1 MRDVENG
8 VARVGFQ
15 NDHSMTVRKHRQRS
29 ANVVVPRIGQRLF
42 NRMVVE
48 LRRGALGLD
57 DKERALADPNEE
69 VRDLQTNRLAAGVCN
84 LELELFLG
92 WRFLRN
98 PVAQQLEQ
106 RRNEVPLHLGLIL
119 EAHRGDPLQLLS
131 IVSSHWAKPARR
143 IPELGRH
150 HHGARSNG
158 LKQMLSLCLLRTVN
172 RAYDLHPGSGVFRTI
187 RLVSLLL
194 FVPLAGFS
202 QSGSWGM
209 RGFSERFLV
218 SGNYVIAVDGAGFSV
233 YDTGAA
239 GTVRKL
245 ARIETGS
252 ESIDGSIA
260 GNDLFVLTR
269 TAVERFTIRDDGS
282 VMQTMHAPVIGVTAI
297 AWNGRLLAGAT
308 SSGTTIWKPSADGSL
323 VSVGDYPAS
332 AAILSMAWKGDVL
345 FLALAGI
352 GIKVVDG
359 NAVEEIGYIP
369 EASRGLAVSG
379 DILYSASGNDGVS
392 VIDVRNPSQAV
403 VTGRTLAGS
412 LYFRGIGA
420 DGSRVFAVEPP
431 DKIHIIDASSVTA
444 PQEVATLTEPV
455 QAMAVRGDRLFVSG
469 PTRNDFGDITDIGN
483 PLRVFDVANPAP
495 RLSAEVIGDAL
506 YPLMGVA
513 TDGSLAY
520 VSDPPYFRV
529 LDVSD
534 SQAPRE
540 ISSIRVDGLQ
550 PHVRILGTQAI
561 TYGTGDEQ
569 LFDLANPWRP
579 RLVST
584 FHTEGHSPCVAAFVS
599 NGIFDVNPS
608 SGHHLV
614 DFVHY
619 PQPAIVFSYKNHPQ
633 DVVANGGDYAYVSFG
648 SLLGIFNFPAPGMGA
663 FARAVQ
669 IDIMEMAYASATNE
683 RPDALITQADNEL
696 AIYSLADPLT
706 PDKVGAIPFDGSG
719 PMVTSGNSVW
729 IGTPETMTRMDIT
742 SLSSPIL
749 ETTSLHVLAP
759 QQVSAANGKV
769 VVADRYSIRV
779 FGPRTPAP
787 PPPTDRHRGVSH

>member
-1 MRDVENG
+1 
-8 VARVGFQ
+8 
-15 NDHSMTVRKHRQRS
+15 
-29 ANVVVPRIGQRLF
+29 
-42 NRMVVE
+42 
-48 LRRGALGLD
+48 
-57 DKERALADPNEE
+57 
-69 VRDLQTNRLAAGVCN
+69 
-84 LELELFLG
+84 
-92 WRFLRN
+92 
-98 PVAQQLEQ
+98 
-106 RRNEVPLHLGLIL
+106 
-119 EAHRGDPLQLLS
+119 
-131 IVSSHWAKPARR
+131 
-143 IPELGRH
+143 
-150 HHGARSNG
+150 
-158 LKQMLSLCLLRTVN
+158 
-172 RAYDLHPGSGVFRTI
+172 
-187 RLVSLLL
+187 
-194 FVPLAGFS
+194 
-202 QSGSWGM
+202 M

-233 YDTGAA
+233 YDTGVA
-239 GTVRKL
+239 GKVRKL
-245 ARIETGS
+245 AQIETGS

-269 TAVERFTIRDDGS
+269 TSVERFTIRDDGS
-282 VMQTMHAPVIGVTAI
+282 VVQTMHARVPGVTMI

-308 SSGTTIWKPSADGSL
+308 PHGTTIWKPSADGSL
-323 VSVGDYPAS
+323 VTVGDYPAG
-332 AAILSMAWKGDVL
+332 AAILSMAWKNDIL

-359 NAVEEIGYIP
+359 NAVGEIGYIP
-369 EASRGLAVSG
+369 EASRGLVVSG

-392 VIDVRNPSQAV
+392 VIDISNPSQAI

-412 LYFRGIGA
+412 LYFRSIA
-420 DGSRVFAVEPP
+420 AAGSRVFAVEPP
-431 DKIHIIDASSVTA
+431 DKIHIIDASSVIA
-444 PQEVATLTEPV
+444 PHEVATLTDPA
-455 QAMAVRGDRLFVSG
+455 QAMAVRGGQLFVSG
-469 PTRNDFGDITDIGN
+469 PIRNDFGDITDIGN
-483 PLRVFDVANPAP
+483 PLRVFDVANATP
-495 RLSAEVIGDAL
+495 RLIAEATGEVR

-540 ISSIRVDGLQ
+540 ISSVRIDGLQ

-569 LFDLANPWRP
+569 LLDLTNPYHP
-579 RLVST
+579 RLVNT
-584 FHTEGHSPCVAAFVS
+584 FHSEGHSPCVAAFVS

-619 PQPAIVFSYKNHPQ
+619 PQPAILFSYKNHPQ

-648 SLLGIFNFPAPGMGA
+648 SLLGIFNFPATGTGA
-663 FARAVQ
+663 FAKAVQ

-683 RPDALITQADNEL
+683 HPDALITQADNAL
-696 AIYSLADPLT
+696 NIYSLADPVT
-706 PDKVGAIPFDGSG
+706 PDKMGTIAFDGSG

-742 SLSSPIL
+742 SVSAPIL
-749 ETTSLHVLAP
+749 ETTTMHVLAP

-787 PPPTDRHRGVSH
+787 SPPTDRHRGVSH

>member
-1 MRDVENG
+1 V
-8 VARVGFQ
+8 
-15 NDHSMTVRKHRQRS
+15 
-29 ANVVVPRIGQRLF
+29 L
-42 NRMVVE
+42 
-48 LRRGALGLD
+48 
-57 DKERALADPNEE
+57 
-69 VRDLQTNRLAAGVCN
+69 
-84 LELELFLG
+84 
-92 WRFLRN
+92 
-98 PVAQQLEQ
+98 
-106 RRNEVPLHLGLIL
+106 
-119 EAHRGDPLQLLS
+119 
-131 IVSSHWAKPARR
+131 
-143 IPELGRH
+143 
-150 HHGARSNG
+150 
-158 LKQMLSLCLLRTVN
+158 
-172 RAYDLHPGSGVFRTI
+172 RTI

-194 FVPLAGFS
+194 FVPLTAFS

-233 YDTGAA
+233 YDTGVA
-239 GTVRKL
+239 GKVRKL
-245 ARIETGS
+245 AQIETGS

-269 TAVERFTIRDDGS
+269 TSVERFTIRDDGS
-282 VMQTMHAPVIGVTAI
+282 VVPTMHARVPGVTMI

-308 SSGTTIWKPSADGSL
+308 PHGTTIWKPSADGSL
-323 VSVGDYPAS
+323 VSVGDYPAT
-332 AAILSMAWKGDVL
+332 AAILSMAWKNDVL

-352 GIKVVDG
+352 GVKVVDG
-359 NAVEEIGYIP
+359 NAVGEIGYIP
-369 EASRGLAVSG
+369 EASRGLVVSG

-392 VIDVRNPSQAV
+392 VIDISNPSQAI

-412 LYFRGIGA
+412 LYFRSIA
-420 DGSRVFAVEPP
+420 AAGSRVFAVEPP
-431 DKIHIIDASSVTA
+431 DKIHVIDASSVIA
-444 PQEVATLTEPV
+444 PHEVATLTEPA
-455 QAMAVRGDRLFVSG
+455 QAMAIRGGQIFVSG
-469 PTRNDFGDITDIGN
+469 PIRNDFGDITDIGN
-483 PLRVFDVANPAP
+483 PLRVFDVANATP
-495 RLSAEVIGDAL
+495 RLIAEAIGEVR

-540 ISSIRVDGLQ
+540 ISSVRIDGLQ

-569 LFDLANPWRP
+569 LLDLANPYHP
-579 RLVST
+579 RLVNT
-584 FHTEGHSPCVAAFVS
+584 FHSEGHSPCVAAFVS

-619 PQPAIVFSYKNHPQ
+619 PQPAILFSYKNHPQ

-648 SLLGIFNFPAPGMGA
+648 SLLGIFNFPATGTGA
-663 FARAVQ
+663 FAKAVQ
-669 IDIMEMAYASATNE
+669 IDIMEMAYAAATNE
-683 RPDALITQADNEL
+683 HPEALITQADNAL
-696 AIYSLADPLT
+696 NIYSLADPVT
-706 PDKVGAIPFDGSG
+706 PDKVGTIPFDGSG

-729 IGTPETMTRMDIT
+729 IGTPETMTMMDIT
-742 SLSSPIL
+742 SVSAPVL
-749 ETTSLHVLAP
+749 ETTTMHVLAP

-779 FGPRTPAP
+779 FGLRTPAP
-787 PPPTDRHRGVSH
+787 SPPTDRHRGVSH

>member
-1 MRDVENG
+1 
-8 VARVGFQ
+8 
-15 NDHSMTVRKHRQRS
+15 
-29 ANVVVPRIGQRLF
+29 
-42 NRMVVE
+42 
-48 LRRGALGLD
+48 
-57 DKERALADPNEE
+57 
-69 VRDLQTNRLAAGVCN
+69 
-84 LELELFLG
+84 
-92 WRFLRN
+92 
-98 PVAQQLEQ
+98 
-106 RRNEVPLHLGLIL
+106 
-119 EAHRGDPLQLLS
+119 
-131 IVSSHWAKPARR
+131 
-143 IPELGRH
+143 
-150 HHGARSNG
+150 
-158 LKQMLSLCLLRTVN
+158 
-172 RAYDLHPGSGVFRTI
+172 VFRTI
-187 RLVSLLL
+187 RLISLLL
-194 FVPLAGFS
+194 FIPLTAFS

-218 SGNYVIAVDGAGFSV
+218 SGNYVIAVNGAGFSV
-233 YDTGAA
+233 YDTGDA
-239 GTVRKL
+239 GKVRKL
-245 ARIETGS
+245 AQIETGS

-269 TAVERFTIRDDGS
+269 TSVERFTIRNDGS
-282 VMQTMHAPVIGVTAI
+282 AVQTMHARVSGLTAI

-308 SSGTTIWKPSADGSL
+308 PNGTTIWKPAADGSL
-323 VSVGDYPAS
+323 VSVGDYPTS
-332 AAILSMAWKGDVL
+332 AAILSMAWKSDIL

-359 NAVEEIGYIP
+359 NAVGEIGYIP
-369 EASRGLAVSG
+369 EASRGLYASG

-392 VIDVRNPSQAV
+392 VIDISNPSQGV

-412 LYFRGIGA
+412 LYFRSIAAAGM
-420 DGSRVFAVEPP
+420 RVFAVEPP
-431 DKIHIIDASSVTA
+431 NKIHIIDASSVTA
-444 PQEVATLTEPV
+444 PHEVATLTEPA
-455 QAMAVRGDRLFVSG
+455 QAMAVRGDQLFVSG
-469 PTRNDFGDITDIGN
+469 PVMNDFGDVTDIGN
-483 PLRVFDVANPAP
+483 PLRVFDVSNPTP
-495 RLSAEVIGDAL
+495 RLIAQVVGEAT

-529 LDVSD
+529 LDVSN
-534 SQAPRE
+534 SQAPHE
-540 ISSIRVDGLQ
+540 ISSVRVDGLQ
-550 PHVRILGTQAI
+550 PYVRILGTQAI

-569 LFDLANPWRP
+569 LLDLTNPYHP
-579 RLVST
+579 RMLST
-584 FHTEGHSPCVAAFVS
+584 FHSEGHTPCVAAFVS

-619 PQPAIVFSYKNHPQ
+619 PQPSIVFSYKNHPQ

-663 FARAVQ
+663 FVKGVQ
-669 IDIMEMAYASATNE
+669 IDIMEMAYAAATNE
-683 RPDALITQADNEL
+683 HPDALITQADNAL
-696 AIYSLADPLT
+696 NLYTLADPIT
-706 PDKVGAIPFDGSG
+706 PDKVSAIPFEGAG

-742 SLSSPIL
+742 SVAAPTV
-749 ETTSLHVLAP
+749 ETTTMHVVAP

>member
-1 MRDVENG
+1 LT
-8 VARVGFQ
+8 A
-15 NDHSMTVRKHRQRS
+15 
-29 ANVVVPRIGQRLF
+29 
-42 NRMVVE
+42 
-48 LRRGALGLD
+48 
-57 DKERALADPNEE
+57 
-69 VRDLQTNRLAAGVCN
+69 
-84 LELELFLG
+84 
-92 WRFLRN
+92 
-98 PVAQQLEQ
+98 
-106 RRNEVPLHLGLIL
+106 
-119 EAHRGDPLQLLS
+119 
-131 IVSSHWAKPARR
+131 
-143 IPELGRH
+143 
-150 HHGARSNG
+150 
-158 LKQMLSLCLLRTVN
+158 
-172 RAYDLHPGSGVFRTI
+172 
-187 RLVSLLL
+187 
-194 FVPLAGFS
+194 FS

-233 YDTGAA
+233 YDTGVA
-239 GTVRKL
+239 GKVRKL
-245 ARIETGS
+245 AQIETGS

-269 TAVERFTIRDDGS
+269 TSVERFTIRDDGS
-282 VMQTMHAPVIGVTAI
+282 VVQTMHARVPGVTMI

-308 SSGTTIWKPSADGSL
+308 PHGTTIWKPSADGSL
-323 VSVGDYPAS
+323 VTVGDYPAG
-332 AAILSMAWKGDVL
+332 AAILSMAWKNDIL

-359 NAVEEIGYIP
+359 NAVGEIGYIP
-369 EASRGLAVSG
+369 EASRGLVVSG

-392 VIDVRNPSQAV
+392 VIDISNPSQAI

-412 LYFRGIGA
+412 LYFRSIA
-420 DGSRVFAVEPP
+420 AAGSRVFAVEPP
-431 DKIHIIDASSVTA
+431 DKIHIIDASSVIA
-444 PQEVATLTEPV
+444 PHEVATLTDPA
-455 QAMAVRGDRLFVSG
+455 QAMAVRGGQLFVSG
-469 PTRNDFGDITDIGN
+469 PIRNDFGDITDIGN
-483 PLRVFDVANPAP
+483 PLRVFDVANATP
-495 RLSAEVIGDAL
+495 RLIAEATGEVR

-540 ISSIRVDGLQ
+540 ISSVRIDGLQ

-569 LFDLANPWRP
+569 LLDLTNPYHP
-579 RLVST
+579 RLVNT
-584 FHTEGHSPCVAAFVS
+584 FHSEGHSPCVAAFVS

-619 PQPAIVFSYKNHPQ
+619 PQPAILFSYKNHPQ

-648 SLLGIFNFPAPGMGA
+648 SLLGIFNFPATGTGA
-663 FARAVQ
+663 FAKAVQ

-683 RPDALITQADNEL
+683 HPDALITQADNAL
-696 AIYSLADPLT
+696 NIYSLADPVT
-706 PDKVGAIPFDGSG
+706 PDKMGTIAFDGSG

-742 SLSSPIL
+742 SVSAPIL
-749 ETTSLHVLAP
+749 ETTTMHVLAP

-787 PPPTDRHRGVSH
+787 SPPTDRHRGVSH